1 MNVFLN
7 LDIRKLLYLLIQ
19 SYQKTLINMSAPD
32 AEYQPVD
39 AGAEGPN
46 GADTTQDDYKSRT
59 GQSAVPVVSDS
70 ANIEDPIDAK
80 TADSDAQLGK

>member
-1 MNVFLN
+1 
-7 LDIRKLLYLLIQ
+7 
-19 SYQKTLINMSAPD
+19 MSAPD

-59 GQSAVPVVSDS
+59 GQSTIPVVSDS
-70 ANIEDPIDAK
+70 TNIEDPIDAN
-80 TADSDAQLGK
+80 TADSDAQLGEQSTPTVLVASHADKACSSRRF

>member
-1 MNVFLN
+1 
-7 LDIRKLLYLLIQ
+7 
-19 SYQKTLINMSAPD
+19 MSAPD

-70 ANIEDPIDAK
+70 ANIEDPIDAN
-80 TADSDAQLGK
+80 TADSDAQLGEKPSPYGAMSFHTDKVYSSR